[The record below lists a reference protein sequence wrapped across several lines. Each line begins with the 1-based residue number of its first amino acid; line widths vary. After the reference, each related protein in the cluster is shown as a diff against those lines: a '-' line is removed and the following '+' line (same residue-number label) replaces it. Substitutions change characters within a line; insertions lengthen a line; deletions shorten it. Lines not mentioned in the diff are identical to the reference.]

1 MYEYIRHQP
10 VCLRVAVGS
19 SIAGCQQSHRANY
32 SMGYVQGRPQIE
44 SGGGDGGEIVL
55 QYLNGEPCHV
65 GRENESGRSTTI
77 HFRCS
82 GYEQGPKFF
91 YETAYCDYIFTWDTP
106 SACATNVSA
115 LSMDGARY

>member
-1 MYEYIRHQP
+1 
-10 VCLRVAVGS
+10 
-19 SIAGCQQSHRANY
+19 
-32 SMGYVQGRPQIE
+32 MGYVQGRPKIE
-44 SGGGDGGEIVL
+44 SGGGEIVL

-115 LSMDGARY
+115 LSLGDISTISCARMLITATFEFTAV